1 VAELHSRIQ
10 HLRSH
15 QWRIV
20 LWTGLCKTLAAAV
33 LLFLL
38 YFLTDWLFDLPWP
51 ARVLTVLLAFGVLGL
66 TAWRSI
72 WVELR
77 RIGDSDAMALKLEAH
92 NPELRGRLI
101 STLQLSRASTAGTY
115 VASPQLLE
123 ALEAETLRMSAPLD
137 FTSVVSREL
146 LLRFGIA
153 GVTVVAVQVVLMA
166 RFPDY
171 FKALGARLVDPTAQF
186 PTRTRVSETKVPDL
200 VARGENIPIEILL
213 DETSELP
220 TGPGYAVFRS
230 REHDERITVELLP
243 TGPAVFSGVMKKALE
258 DVEMVAHV
266 GDVRT
271 SPRPIRVAARPEI
284 DTQSAL
290 SQIRLKMPAY
300 TRTPPPPPE
309 RFGAISALI
318 GSRAELAFVSTKP
331 LRSATLV
338 RADGAKFEFA
348 TSDPQ
353 ALQWVLPDLP
363 VEKSTSYHVLLRDRD
378 DLANSVPP
386 VEYPIDARPDQTP
399 VLKLLRPSRDTTAV
413 TNAKLSVTFN
423 VRDDY
428 GVRTVW
434 LVYRTLVDSQ
444 PTAAEPQRIE
454 LGKPPE
460 NTPVTVPWDLAAL
473 NAKPGEEIL
482 FWLEADDECPFN
494 NQPPAAR
501 APGAPIP
508 SSARSADVKITI
520 LTREEKALELQAEI
534 ERLYLQ
540 LQGARQNQEDIKAR
554 VRSLLDELLKVRP
567 AN

>member
-1 VAELHSRIQ
+1 MNTVAELHSRIQ

-213 DETSELP
+213 DEAQVSFSVGEFTLTSRLIEGEFP
-220 TGPGYAVFRS
+220 NYRQ
-230 REHDERITVELLP
+230 LLP
-243 TGPAVFSGVMKKALE
+243 EGYESRLAVSRQGIMDAVRR
-258 DVEMVAHV
+258 V
-266 GDVRT
+266 GLLARDT
-271 SPRPIRVAARPEI
+271 SPVRMEFN
-284 DTQSAL
+284 AL
-290 SQIRLKMPAY
+290 GVKLS
-300 TRTPPPPPE
+300 
-309 RFGAISALI
+309 S
-318 GSRAELAFVSTKP
+318 SS
-331 LRSATLV
+331 
-338 RADGAKFEFA
+338 
-348 TSDPQ
+348 
-353 ALQWVLPDLP
+353 PDLGQA
-363 VEKSTSYHVLLRDRD
+363 VEAVEARYEGE
-378 DLANSVPP
+378 DLTVAFNAQ
-386 VEYPIDARPDQTP
+386 YLIDGLAAATGETVRIE
-399 VLKLLRPSRDTTAV
+399 
-413 TNAKLSVTFN
+413 
-423 VRDDY
+423 VRD
-428 GVRTVW
+428 G
-434 LVYRTLVDSQ
+434 L
-444 PTAAEPQRIE
+444 
-454 LGKPPE
+454 
-460 NTPVTVPWDLAAL
+460 
-473 NAKPGEEIL
+473 KPGVVRGDSDAFTYL
-482 FWLEADDECPFN
+482 VMPVRL
-494 NQPPAAR
+494 PA
-501 APGAPIP
+501 PVG
-508 SSARSADVKITI
+508 
-520 LTREEKALELQAEI
+520 
-534 ERLYLQ
+534 
-540 LQGARQNQEDIKAR
+540 
-554 VRSLLDELLKVRP
+554 
-567 AN
+567 